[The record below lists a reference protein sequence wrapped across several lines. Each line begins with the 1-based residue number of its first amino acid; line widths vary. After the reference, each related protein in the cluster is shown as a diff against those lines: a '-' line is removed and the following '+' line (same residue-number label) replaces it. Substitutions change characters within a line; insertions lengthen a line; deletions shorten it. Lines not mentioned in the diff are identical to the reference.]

1 MSQVIKQ
8 ETWKLRGLTQKVMSL
23 VCKQM
28 SCCGPV
34 PEAEAEAEAEGCF
47 VDILRVMVLDIYEVS
62 SNAVIYVSILGSLFL
77 QAWNLFNLE
86 GSFSV
91 RTLGLNAAAMGELLA
106 WDFELGKDGWSGGP
120 LGYVGKAGG

>member
-1 MSQVIKQ
+1 
-8 ETWKLRGLTQKVMSL
+8 
-23 VCKQM
+23 M

-77 QAWNLFNLE
+77 
-86 GSFSV
+86 
-91 RTLGLNAAAMGELLA
+91 
-106 WDFELGKDGWSGGP
+106 
-120 LGYVGKAGG
+120 

>member
-8 ETWKLRGLTQKVMSL
+8 GIWKLRGLTQKVMSL

-34 PEAEAEAEAEGCF
+34 PEADAEGSLLN
-47 VDILRVMVLDIYEVS
+47 VLRVMVLDIHEVS
-62 SNAVIYVSILGSLFL
+62 SNTVIYVSILGSLFL

-91 RTLGLNAAAMGELLA
+91 RTLGSNAAAMGELLA
-106 WDFELGKDGWSGGP
+106 WDFELGKDGWNGGP
-120 LGYVGKAGG
+120 LGYVGKAGA